1 MLSRMPCTHTRTRRA
16 GLHFPAVLGLLFTAL
31 LAAGCQHG
39 PGQESLPPPEVTVGP
54 PTQKELIDY
63 ERFTGRT
70 VPVEQVEIRA
80 RVSGYLTKIQFK
92 AGAEVEK
99 DQPLFEIDPRIYRA
113 AVDSAQAEVDR
124 AEARVGRLA
133 AELERNKMLL
143 AKGGISQQ
151 DYDKSVAD
159 LAEGKANVKYGKAQL
174 ATAKL
179 DVDFTTIEAPLSGVM
194 GDWLVTEGNLVT
206 GGQGTTTL
214 LTTIVAVDPM
224 DAVFNLDENTLQRL
238 QKDVREG
245 RIKLEEYWRSL
256 LALGAGPFV
265 TVGGEIPVEMGLSVD
280 ASAYPYKGTI
290 NFVNNQVD
298 PKTGTIKVKARFRNL
313 KPAVGGRPLTAG
325 AFARI
330 RVPIGEAREVLVVP
344 ESSLA
349 TDQGQRYLYVVDDS
363 NVAVRLDVDAGSL
376 ENGFREIIGV
386 KKPGADEKSRPLQPN
401 ERVIV
406 KGLQRVRPGMT
417 VAPLATK

>member
-1 MLSRMPCTHTRTRRA
+1 
-16 GLHFPAVLGLLFTAL
+16 
-31 LAAGCQHG
+31 
-39 PGQESLPPPEVTVGP
+39 
-54 PTQKELIDY
+54 
-63 ERFTGRT
+63 
-70 VPVEQVEIRA
+70 VEIRA

-92 AGAEVEK
+92 AGAEVKK
-99 DQPLFEIDPRIYRA
+99 DDPLFEIDPRIYRA

-159 LAEGKANVKYGKAQL
+159 LAEGKANIKYGKAQL
-174 ATAKL
+174 TSAKL

-206 GGQGTTTL
+206 GGQGNTTL

-224 DAVFNLDENTLQRL
+224 DAEFNLDENTLQRL

-245 RIKLEEYWRSL
+245 RIKLKP
-256 LALGAGPFV
+256 GD
-265 TVGGEIPVEMGLSVD
+265 EIPVEMGLSVD
-280 ASAYPYKGTI
+280 ATGYPYKGTI

-298 PKTGTIKVKARFRNL
+298 PKTGTIKVKARFPNP
-313 KPAVGGRPLTAG
+313 KPAVGPRPLTAG

-330 RVPIGEAREVLVVP
+330 RVPIGEARTVLVVP
-344 ESSLA
+344 ESSLG
-349 TDQGQRYLYVVDDS
+349 TDQGQRYLYIVDDS
-363 NVAVRLDVDAGSL
+363 NVAVRLDVNAGSL

-386 KKPGADEKSRPLQPN
+386 KKPGADEMSRPLQPN